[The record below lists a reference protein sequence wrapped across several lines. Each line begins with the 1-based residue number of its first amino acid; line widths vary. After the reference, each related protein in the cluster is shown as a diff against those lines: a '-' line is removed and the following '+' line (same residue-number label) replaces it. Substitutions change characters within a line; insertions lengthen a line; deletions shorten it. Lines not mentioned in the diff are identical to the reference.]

1 MLSSLFTHPHVIL
14 KPVWFPFLVRD
25 TKEDIL
31 KVFSSHNGT
40 QWGPKTILAPTD
52 FHCIDKKKNI
62 IFFGPQ
68 SYWTTWGWV
77 NDDFGVNLSCLFFG
91 SCWIVLG
98 YLIQKGKFC
107 HNYSP
112 LSCSEPVWV
121 SFNCWTRK
129 KIFLRMFVTKQLMVP
144 IDFHSMGKKN
154 TMEVNG
160 CCQLFG
166 Y

>member
-52 FHCIDKKKNI
+52 FHCIDKKKEHHLFWSTVILDNMRVSKWW
-62 IFFGPQ
+62 F
-68 SYWTTWGWV
+68 WGQ
-77 NDDFGVNLSCLFFG
+77 LSCLFFG

-107 HNYSP
+107 HHYSP
-112 LSCSEPVWV
+112 LSCTEPVWV

-129 KIFLRMFVTKQLMVP
+129 KIFLRMFVTKQFTVP
-144 IDFHSMGKKN
+144 IDFHSMGEKN

-160 CCQLFG
+160 CRQLFG